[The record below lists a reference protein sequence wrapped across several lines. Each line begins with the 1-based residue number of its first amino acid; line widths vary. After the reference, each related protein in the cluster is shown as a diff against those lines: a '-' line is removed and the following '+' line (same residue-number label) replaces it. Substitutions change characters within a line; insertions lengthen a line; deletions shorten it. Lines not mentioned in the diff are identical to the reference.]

1 MSIESVMHSGHLILC
16 RLLLLLPPIP
26 PSIRDFSNESTFRMR
41 WQTYWSFSFS
51 ISPSN
56 EHLGLMSFRM
66 TSWTSLQSKGLS
78 RVFSNTT
85 VQKHQ
90 ELSNLEVLQSP
101 LEILEMHIPG
111 TNTGDLIRNSYFP
124 VQVHDISRWF
134 WYSARAKN
142 CYRVGLHSLRWK
154 GRKTT

>member
-1 MSIESVMHSGHLILC
+1 MELRPVWIGKWLSLESHNSAICPGGPDVCPKSLSYSSRGRVSLVV
-16 RLLLLLPPIP
+16 
-26 PSIRDFSNESTFRMR
+26 
-41 WQTYWSFSFS
+41 
-51 ISPSN
+51 
-56 EHLGLMSFRM
+56 LGSAWM